1 MEARDYMN
9 KSLTLVLAYLFKYL
23 KCLIVM
29 LVTAGLTMILL
40 DGFVYQVIIP
50 VLLFELFA
58 FSVVSWGI
66 KYLSRNKNPNF
77 KRVWDK
83 HNELLEEL
91 NKTNRFDDFKAQN
104 ALLSKSNS
112 FKNAYTLYKASYTGS
127 NLLTVDQFKEIFDKG
142 ELESYILNDSGVVTK
157 NKSQII
163 SLYKNDGIDNVGS
176 TIIDEAQN
184 GKNSAYQKMLFSNI
198 AYIVIAVLSLAGLI
212 IATIFLG
219 DGYLRN
225 IAMIAGVSLLVIL
238 IVCYIEF
245 KGKFET
251 LLQTI
256 VVMNNIIQYFL
267 GKREEIPQFAK
278 NTDDLLAFYER
289 KKE

>member
-1 MEARDYMN
+1 MN

-29 LVTAGLTMILL
+29 LVTAGITIIVLEGLI
-40 DGFVYQVIIP
+40 YQVIVP

-58 FSVVSWGI
+58 FSVVSCGI
-66 KYLSRNKNPNF
+66 KYLSRNRNPNF
-77 KRVWDK
+77 KKAWDK
-83 HNELLEEL
+83 HSELLEEL
-91 NKTNRFDDFKAQN
+91 NRANRFEEFKAQN

-127 NLLTVDQFKEIFDKG
+127 NLLNANKYKEIFDKG
-142 ELESYILNDSGVVTK
+142 ELENYIQNDSGIVNK
-157 NKSQII
+157 NKKQII
-163 SLYKNDGIDNVGS
+163 SLCKNNGIDNAGA

-184 GKNSAYQKMLFSNI
+184 GKNSTYQKMLFSNI
-198 AYIVIAVLSLAGLI
+198 AYIVVAVLALI
-212 IATIFLG
+212 GFILTIIFLG
-219 DGYLRN
+219 EGYFGK
-225 IAMIAGVSLLVIL
+225 IAMMVGVSLLVIL

-251 LLQTI
+251 LLQSI
-256 VVMNNIIQYFL
+256 VGMNNMIQYFL
-267 GKREEIPQFAK
+267 GKKEEIPQFAK